1 MTHLLDLG
9 DGRRSVEDPEVKER
23 VRDTGVLEHADVELV
38 GVIHVHVPG
47 GELQLAVRERA
58 VVTCRQSIIV
68 HTSPQTLE
76 HKLTLRRIVCVLQM
90 LYV

>member
-9 DGRRSVEDPEVKER
+9 DGRRSVEDLEVEER
-23 VRDTGVLEHADVELV
+23 VGDASVLEHADVELV
-38 GVIHVHVPG
+38 GVVHVHVKG
-47 GELQLAVRERA
+47 GELQLSLRERA
-58 VVTCRQSIIV
+58 VVTCRQPIIA

-76 HKLTLRRIVCVLQM
+76 HKLTPRRIVCVPQM